1 MVQSHTPY
9 EYGDADLEAISEGP
23 PHERQHG
30 TDTVIVEGSAMS
42 YRSYVKR
49 EPE

>member
-1 MVQSHTPY
+1 MARSTTPY
-9 EYGDADLEAISEGP
+9 EYGDIDLEAIGDGP
-23 PHERQHG
+23 PQEHRHG